1 MTDETASAA
10 RSDLGCQV
18 CLPWWLAWP
27 GPPLLAADRRDATV
41 ASRPGHCGALS
52 PGEGQAGGLAPA
64 VGGRPADP
72 SDVR

>member
-1 MTDETASAA
+1 MSSLFTLVA
-10 RSDLGCQV
+10 G
-18 CLPWWLAWP
+18 LAWP
-27 GPPLLAADRRDATV
+27 APSLLLTAVMQRG
-41 ASRPGHCGALS
+41 ASRSGHCGALS